1 MGLNHPK
8 YTSMI
13 KAFGKGFAIVVP
25 LLFAII
31 PVYIHFFLK

>member
-1 MGLNHPK
+1 LNNPK
-8 YTSMI
+8 YTPAI
-13 KAFGKGFAIVVP
+13 KKAGAAFAIIVP